1 MIWSMSTSIFK
12 MVVATMF
19 WTLGLVLRFA
29 FNAFAVWFSSWKAF
43 SMVFVP
49 TLISLP
55 DQKNGS
61 LPFMFS
67 VL

>member
-1 MIWSMSTSIFK
+1 MIWSMSTSVFRV
-12 MVVATMF
+12 VVAIMF

-29 FNAFAVWFSSWKAF
+29 FNAFAVWCSSWKAF

-55 DQKNGS
+55 DQKMDT
-61 LPFMFS
+61 LPSMS
-67 VL
+67 SIL